1 MTTNTLK
8 ILLSSHS
15 QDGAERINHLFRNAG
30 QATQTHRITSLEDL
44 TQCLNDEHWDLA
56 LCEQQNTV
64 IDMHKVL
71 DHIVQSRADTPVILL
86 TSEPNRELLIDGM
99 SRGAQDVIE
108 LSNQEHLLYAAN
120 REVENLRIRR
130 KHADLER
137 SLAEVSGRFDT
148 LMSNADDAVAYI
160 LDGMH
165 VDVNEAYASTFG
177 LQDRDEFLAI
187 PVVDLIS
194 EDDQQT
200 FKIFL
205 RAYNE
210 ESEQELNVHCVSPAG
225 DCFEVRMRFAPA
237 VFDDEKCTQL
247 ILSRTEKSAAPV
259 AVNALPDSVDPLTG
273 LQTRYSLVD
282 ELDQFLVGEHST
294 GCLLYFSINDFSQLK
309 SRLGLSGSRSV
320 RHGVADFIDH
330 AFSEHEGAVVAH
342 YGEDSFT
349 VLLPAAADTTAMVSA
364 RKLCERVEEH
374 IFDIDNQTA
383 QCSCCVGVVDL
394 SKSQF
399 NDANEAMDTA
409 FLALEEARQL
419 FAEDSSMPGIILY
432 RPGTGDAIENIY
444 DIRELVSEQ
453 RLRMMFQPVINL
465 HGEPRESYES
475 TLRMV
480 DGDGQ
485 EQSVDTLFQ
494 AMNQKSGDTSL
505 DKWLV
510 VEGTKNVKAQ
520 RESGKATTLTINLTQ
535 NALIDNTFSNWL
547 GVAMKAAQLSPECI
561 TLQFSEKTVAHYLK
575 QAIRFRQEVAEWNF
589 KFSLS
594 EFGRSQESFKV
605 LQHFKVDYAFIDS
618 SFAMELQK
626 DPTNVEGLK
635 SVLNRLQEAGVCS
648 VVPYVENAA
657 TLASLWQM
665 NAHYIQ
671 GYYLQAPSEVMDYEF
686 ADSV

>member
-15 QDGAERINHLFRNAG
+15 QDGTERINHLFRNAG

-44 TQCLNDEHWDLA
+44 AHCLNDEHWDLA
-56 LCEQQNTV
+56 LCEQQNTI
-64 IDMHKVL
+64 IDMNNVL
-71 DHIVQSRADTPVILL
+71 EHIVQSHTDTPVILL
-86 TSEPNRELLIDGM
+86 TSEANRELVIEGM

-108 LSNQEHLLYAAN
+108 LSDQEHLLYAAN

-165 VDVNEAYASTFG
+165 VDVNEAYANAFG
-177 LQDRDEFLAI
+177 LTDRDEFLAI

-200 FKIFL
+200 FKNFL
-205 RAYNE
+205 RAYND
-210 ESEQELNVHCVSPAG
+210 ESEQELSVVCVSPEG
-225 DCFEVRMRFAPA
+225 ERFDVRMRFAPA

-247 ILSRTEKSAAPV
+247 ILSRSEKAA
-259 AVNALPDSVDPLTG
+259 ATTISSLPSSVDPLTG
-273 LQTRYSLVD
+273 LQTRYSLV
-282 ELDQFLVGEHST
+282 EQLDKFLVGAKND
-294 GCLLYFSINDFSQLK
+294 GCLLYFCINEFSQLK

-349 VLLPAAADTTAMVSA
+349 VLLPGAADTAAMISA

-374 IFDIDNQTA
+374 IFDIDDQTA

-394 SKSQF
+394 SKSAF
-399 NDANEAMDTA
+399 NDSNEAMDTA

-432 RPGTGDAIENIY
+432 RPGTGDAIESSF

-480 DGDGQ
+480 DADGQ

-494 AMNQKSGDTSL
+494 AINQKSGDTSL
-505 DKWLV
+505 DKWLI
-510 VEGTKNVKAQ
+510 VEGTKNVKSQ
-520 RESGKATTLTINLTQ
+520 REGGNATTLTINLTQ

-589 KFSLS
+589 KFSLN

-605 LQHFKVDYAFIDS
+605 LQHFKIDYAFVDS

-635 SVLNRLQEAGVCS
+635 TVLNRLQEAGVCS

-686 ADSV
+686 ADSA